1 MRNLL
6 RGRALAGMAAA
17 AVCCAG
23 VTGAADPGD
32 VFAGG
37 GTPSAVQGAGSGG
50 GWPPPWSQ
58 EEPADPWTEAEAEV
72 VRLVNDKR
80 PGYGCGKL
88 SAHEL
93 LTQAAREHSQDQAG
107 DSGFPGG
114 GFFGGS
120 SSARDR
126 ARGLGYAHP
135 SGEIV
140 ANGFETAEEAVEAWT
155 RRGHN
160 QVLADCEAEH
170 IGVGVVKGDGGPYW
184 TVVLGHGA

>member
-6 RGRALAGMAAA
+6 RGRVLAGMAAA

-32 VFAGG
+32 VFAGSG
-37 GTPSAVQGAGSGG
+37 APSSLQGPGSGN
-50 GWPPPWSQ
+50 GWPPPWTQ
-58 EEPADPWTEAEAEV
+58 DPVDPWPEAEAEV
-72 VRLVNDKR
+72 VRLVNEAR

-93 LTQAAREHSQDQAG
+93 LTQAAREHSQDMV
-107 DSGFPGG
+107 GG
-114 GFFGGS
+114 GFSGGSFFGG

-126 ARGLGYAHP
+126 ARDLGYAHP

-140 ANGFETAEEAVEAWT
+140 ASGFETAEDAVRAWT
-155 RRGHN
+155 TRGGHN
-160 QVLADCEAEH
+160 TVLADCEAED
-170 IGVGVVKGDGGPYW
+170 IGVGVVKDEDGSHW
-184 TVVLGHGA
+184 TVILGHGT

>member
-6 RGRALAGMAAA
+6 RGRVLAGMAAA

-32 VFAGG
+32 VFADGG
-37 GTPSAVQGAGSGG
+37 KPSATQGTGSGG
-50 GWPPPWSQ
+50 GWPPPWTQ
-58 EEPADPWTEAEAEV
+58 EDPADPWPEAEAEV
-72 VRLVNDKR
+72 VRLVNDAR
-80 PGYGCGKL
+80 PGYGCEKL

-93 LTQAAREHSQDQAG
+93 LTRAAREHSQAEAG
-107 DSGFPGG
+107 GSGFPGG
-114 GFFGGS
+114 GFFGS

-126 ARGLGYAHP
+126 ARDLGYAHP

-140 ANGFETAEEAVEAWT
+140 ASGFETAEEAVEAWT

-160 QVLADCEAEH
+160 QVLADCGAEH
-170 IGVGVVKGDGGPYW
+170 VGVGVVKGEGGPYW
-184 TVVLGHGA
+184 TVILGRGD